1 MVPYHFIIDTTEKYR
16 FESLA
21 DVDAF
26 KKWLYKD
33 AENQGYSIAA
43 FGYTEKGVKEK
54 GVVIEYYY
62 SVTVKKHFNDEKDPI
77 KNSEIINYY
86 DSEPVEVSDGS
97 DA

>member
-1 MVPYHFIIDTTEKYR
+1 MVDGLLEKAHKHKKVVITYCSASYTG
-16 FESLA
+16 EMA
-21 DVDAF
+21 DA
-26 KKWLYKD
+26 
-33 AENQGYSIAA
+33 I
-43 FGYTEKGVKEK
+43 EKGIKEK

-86 DSEPVEVSDGS
+86 DSETAGMSDGS